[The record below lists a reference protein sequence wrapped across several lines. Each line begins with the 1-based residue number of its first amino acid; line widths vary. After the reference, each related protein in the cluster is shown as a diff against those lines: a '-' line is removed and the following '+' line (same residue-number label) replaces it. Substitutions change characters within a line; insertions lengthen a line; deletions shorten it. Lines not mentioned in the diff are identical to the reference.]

1 MVDGETRTASGGNI
15 NDIWFSEDGETWTQG
30 CVDNCFWK
38 VGSNVNSPQNLYKVV
53 YQDGALWALGTY
65 AFRSRDGGL
74 SWRRVSDLPPV
85 VPAEGRVRAQYAD
98 EKLVSHR
105 GTLWR
110 LDGARGP
117 SQSNIVNYLVW
128 DGYDAVVGLV
138 SLNPPIPGATGGYS
152 PRKGHAVVSFNGSL
166 WFVGGE
172 NSNLGYDGFVW
183 SSADGRAWEEV
194 VATAA
199 FGPRQNHAMAVHGG
213 SLYVYGG
220 TNSGGFADNFVWS
233 SGDGADWGVAG
244 TMLVSLHGHEMIS
257 YRGSLWIIGG
267 SEDSSSSTDLRGGAS
282 RIWRSADGA
291 SWELATADAGFPGR
305 AFPGLVSVRLD
316 AEGTLPPR
324 TAISMEPEAPAL
336 RFVNLVAETAPVD
349 VATAVIFGGAG
360 AYEVSLISDSGLPA
374 VGLTRGGDEAVVRL
388 TGFGAAGS
396 RLTVTMRVRGS
407 TPGGRMADWV
417 LTVGFYDPVSFD
429 PSLVTQ
435 VVGADTTGAVFVPMA
450 TDGSGNFAY
459 SVVSPGVSSG
469 GRMLT
474 VSGGATVMLST
485 ALMVDELLTVSVVA
499 REVAEGFD
507 ATGEATLTLVL
518 LGVARSASFVE
529 SWYERFRVGEGN
541 VAVASL
547 QIVGYEGVT
556 VDVSGEDGLWSF
568 EPAGD
573 GGGLLRAG
581 AASSAGVRT
590 VSVLVSSAMQA
601 DLPTLTATYTVAWVA
616 ARSGSVTMAV
626 MVGGLSGGNALSDV
640 WGSEDGTVWTELCDD
655 CFYGGGQWKSRLVAH
670 RGSLWVFGNAQGRDS
685 GGGVSRAGASSY
697 RSGDGG
703 RTWEFLDIIPGT
715 GISERSDAQF
725 PLYKT
730 AVLNGTVWFTGGPNR
745 FLNQVY
751 YYSEADDRLVLVAGR
766 DSPSPDSS
774 FAGRSQHFME
784 SFNGSLIVFA
794 GLGGTGFTNDA
805 WASADGVNWTQLTT
819 TLPFASVIETGGRSA
834 VYNGTLF
841 FLNGNTDDAI
851 WYSTDGAA
859 WTNSGSFRPG
869 PGQNN
874 SSIDNTQLFSYA
886 GTLWY
891 HLQSD
896 DGSNQQI
903 WHSTN
908 GTSWSRLATAPAY
921 GPRTGQAFAVL
932 EGAADSLLAPVTPG
946 FSAADGFPSLA
957 FVTVGTGTP
966 LAVATLSF
974 SGGIGTPVVTLV
986 ADSDS
991 LAVERLV
998 GQGQAVVN
1006 LSALGAAG
1014 EWLTATLRVRD
1025 ETPDSMLE
1033 RVLTVGFYEGFSFVP
1048 AMTTRAIAPGFTG
1061 AVYTVSASG
1070 ASGAF
1075 SYEVVSPAY
1084 RAGGEM
1090 VAVSGSGG
1098 VVRLD
1103 GNLPA
1108 GEALSITVRATETNP
1123 DRTYPVGAAEFVL
1136 VLGAVTAS
1144 FSEIWFSQ
1152 LRSGE
1157 GDRAVA
1163 SLSVFYYPT
1172 VSVAIQGDSLLWEY
1186 VPAENPNEGG
1196 LLRVGLHSAGDLAL
1210 TASLVVS
1217 DPTGQLPPT
1226 TVTHAVRWFG
1236 TEEKMFL
1243 IGGAQRVGS
1252 GSQAN
1257 KKDVWISADGENW
1270 TKARHEF
1277 ERFLF
1282 EHSAASHDGKIYVA
1296 GGFAG
1301 TTDDKNLY
1309 ESEDGRSWLERSGAL
1324 PATGSSKGYHE
1335 MAFHGGSLWLVG
1347 GRTRDNTA
1355 SAIDKVYY
1363 REGNFFSEAAGSP
1376 GFAGALQTC
1385 LGFLFRQ
1392 LVGDWRA
1399 GNGNGRR
1406 REIEGCLGFRKRGV
1420 RLGAV
1425 DGDGRFSGGD

>member
-1 MVDGETRTASGGNI
+1 M
-15 NDIWFSEDGETWTQG
+15 
-30 CVDNCFWK
+30 
-38 VGSNVNSPQNLYKVV
+38 
-53 YQDGALWALGTY
+53 
-65 AFRSRDGGL
+65 
-74 SWRRVSDLPPV
+74 
-85 VPAEGRVRAQYAD
+85 
-98 EKLVSHR
+98 
-105 GTLWR
+105 
-110 LDGARGP
+110 
-117 SQSNIVNYLVW
+117 
-128 DGYDAVVGLV
+128 
-138 SLNPPIPGATGGYS
+138 
-152 PRKGHAVVSFNGSL
+152 
-166 WFVGGE
+166 
-172 NSNLGYDGFVW
+172 
-183 SSADGRAWEEV
+183 
-194 VATAA
+194 
-199 FGPRQNHAMAVHGG
+199 
-213 SLYVYGG
+213 
-220 TNSGGFADNFVWS
+220 
-233 SGDGADWGVAG
+233 
-244 TMLVSLHGHEMIS
+244 
-257 YRGSLWIIGG
+257 
-267 SEDSSSSTDLRGGAS
+267 
-282 RIWRSADGA
+282 
-291 SWELATADAGFPGR
+291 
-305 AFPGLVSVRLD
+305 
-316 AEGTLPPR
+316 
-324 TAISMEPEAPAL
+324 
-336 RFVNLVAETAPVD
+336 
-349 VATAVIFGGAG
+349 GGAG

-1296 GGFAG
+1296 GGFAV

-1347 GRTRDNTA
+1347 GEPATIPPVPLTRCIIVK
-1355 SAIDKVYY
+1355 AISSV
-1363 REGNFFSEAAGSP
+1363 RRQ
-1376 GFAGALQTC
+1376 ALQD
-1385 LGFLFRQ
+1385 LR
-1392 LVGDWRA
+1392 RA
-1399 GNGNGRR
+1399 PDMPWFPFPAA
-1406 REIEGCLGFRKRGV
+1406 CW
-1420 RLGAV
+1420 
-1425 DGDGRFSGGD
+1425 